1 MALWV
6 GELVSLWLGGCRK
19 NQAALLLAVLLGCM
33 WSYVEKIE
41 IFVTKRREGENGML
55 PIELFY

>member
-1 MALWV
+1 M